1 MIDSLPQS
9 LKRPLELA
17 QERGA
22 SSWLTSLPIE
32 EFGFTLHKGAFHDAI
47 ALRYDWPPP
56 RTPVSCDCGSKF
68 SLEHALSCP
77 KGGFPSLRHNEIRD
91 LSANLLAEVCNDVCI
106 EPCLQP
112 LSGETLNGASSNAQ
126 DGARLDIAANGFWGD
141 SLRELTLMSV
151 SLTPWLPL
159 TANAASPLAIG
170 NKKI

>member
-1 MIDSLPQS
+1 M
-9 LKRPLELA
+9 
-17 QERGA
+17 
-22 SSWLTSLPIE
+22 
-32 EFGFTLHKGAFHDAI
+32 HKGAFHDAI

-141 SLRELTLMSV
+141 GLRELTLMSV
-151 SLTPWLPL
+151 SLTPWLHL
-159 TANAASPLAIG
+159 TANTASPLAIG
-170 NKKI
+170 NKKT